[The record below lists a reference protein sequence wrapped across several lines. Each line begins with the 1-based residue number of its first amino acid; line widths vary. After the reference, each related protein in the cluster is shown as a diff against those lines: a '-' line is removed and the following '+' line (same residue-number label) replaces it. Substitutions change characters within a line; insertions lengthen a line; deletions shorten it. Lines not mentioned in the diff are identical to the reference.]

1 MCVISRVS
9 VMYNR
14 RGDAGRVFCPFN
26 FSIIL
31 NDVLFLL
38 IFFFFL
44 HTALDEIKINFYYK
58 RKLKN

>member
-1 MCVISRVS
+1 VCVISRVS

-38 IFFFFL
+38 IFFFFFAYR
-44 HTALDEIKINFYYK
+44 TG
-58 RKLKN
+58 